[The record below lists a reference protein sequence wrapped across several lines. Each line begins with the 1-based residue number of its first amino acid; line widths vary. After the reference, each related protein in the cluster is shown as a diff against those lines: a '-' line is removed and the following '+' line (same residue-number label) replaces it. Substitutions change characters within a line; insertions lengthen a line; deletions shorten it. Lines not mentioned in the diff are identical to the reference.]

1 MCLSENGVYRRNSK
15 LSIGKIFKGITD
27 LEVALIFSENPMC
40 HGQNIDIMIY
50 IYIWMIVM
58 YIGIYHGIY
67 WPYIYI
73 YIVMIY
79 WMIYIYIYISW
90 YSDDILWCILDGCI
104 WDILGYGHLTWMGF
118 LLHLLRILGVMIPL
132 YHEFKILGRI
142 INIFVFKY
150 HQVILPYYI
159 LYIYY
164 LWYMYL
170 TYSVIDS

>member
-73 YIVMIY
+73 YSDDILDDIYIYHDIVMIY
-79 WMIYIYIYISW
+79 CDVYWMDVYGIYWDMVISHEWDSFYISCASW
-90 YSDDILWCILDGCI
+90 GS
-104 WDILGYGHLTWMGF
+104 
-118 LLHLLRILGVMIPL
+118 
-132 YHEFKILGRI
+132 
-142 INIFVFKY
+142 
-150 HQVILPYYI
+150 
-159 LYIYY
+159 
-164 LWYMYL
+164 
-170 TYSVIDS
+170 